1 MIPIEKEMEQT
12 IDQMIDRQKQ
22 LLLTL
27 GRRIIPALTSDDIL
41 QPNDYPQLEGH
52 PEFRYEEG
60 VLAGMQVIQTALR
73 YIHSE
78 RHFSG

>member
-1 MIPIEKEMEQT
+1 MTSIEKELEQT
-12 IDQMIDRQKQ
+12 IDQMVDQQKQ

-27 GRRIIPALTSDDIL
+27 GRRVIPTLTSDDIL

-60 VLAGMQVIQTALR
+60 VLAGMQVVQTALR
-73 YIHSE
+73 YIQSE
-78 RHFSG
+78 RHFSR